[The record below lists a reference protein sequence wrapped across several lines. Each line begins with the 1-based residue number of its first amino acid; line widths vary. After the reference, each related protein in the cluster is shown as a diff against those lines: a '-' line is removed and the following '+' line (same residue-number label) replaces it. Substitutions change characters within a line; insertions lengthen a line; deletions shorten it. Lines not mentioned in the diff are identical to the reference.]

1 MDTSTQRAET
11 TTGGSNRSRRQQLRI
26 AGAALI
32 LLAGVIHLALV
43 PEHLEET
50 TYLGVLFAANFVA
63 AVVAAYGIYR
73 GRDWGWWLGAVV
85 AVIAIVAYIANGTV
99 GLPMTESEGLLE
111 PAGVVTKI
119 IEFLFLGVTA
129 VWMGKN

>member
-1 MDTSTQRAET
+1 MDTSTQTADT
-11 TTGGSNRSRRQQLRI
+11 TTAGSNSSRRQLRL
-26 AGAALI
+26 AGIALI
-32 LLAGVIHLALV
+32 LLTGVIHLALV

-63 AVVAAYGIYR
+63 AAVAAYGIYSDQ
-73 GRDWGWWLGAVV
+73 DWGWWLGAIV

-111 PAGVVTKI
+111 PAGVVTKL
-119 IEFLFLGVTA
+119 IELLFLGVTA
-129 VWMGKN
+129 VWMGRN